1 MSSKEIC
8 GEALSCLAEAHW
20 RAVSNGTAL
29 RNIPKRQVT
38 RVCYDGKSYIVKT
51 YQLGLCRRILGLKVR
66 SFDYMDYL
74 KGLTPGCVCD
84 CIMGDWQVVVFEDA
98 GKNNLF
104 YFDYMVP
111 DDAKTLRCF
120 AEAGRLLAEIH
131 SRNVFHGDTKS
142 PNFVVNDNC
151 PALSPVVIVD
161 CDKVRQYKDLPTMK
175 KAFNLAQFIES
186 ARRKVPVECAVS
198 HLGAF
203 CCAYKEAAGLQ
214 DAEWK
219 QMFQLALEIAENNR
233 HIERQTKPEAI
244 TGLKK
249 LLGVE

>member
-8 GEALSCLAEAHW
+8 GEALSCLVEAHW
-20 RAVSNGTAL
+20 RAVSNGKAL
-29 RNIPKRQVT
+29 RSIAKRQVT

-51 YQLGLCRRILGLKVR
+51 YQLGFFRRVLGLKVR
-66 SFDYMDYL
+66 SFNYMDCL
-74 KGLTPGCVCD
+74 GGLTPGCLCD
-84 CIMGDWQVVVFEDA
+84 CTMGDWQVVVFEDA

-104 YFDYMVP
+104 DFDYKVP
-111 DDAKTLRCF
+111 DDARTLGCF
-120 AEAGRLLAEIH
+120 AEAGRLLAEMH
-131 SRNVFHGDTKS
+131 RRNVFHGDTKS

-161 CDKVRQYKDLPTMK
+161 CDKVKQYKELPALK

-186 ARRKVPVECAVS
+186 GYYKPPVESLVS
-198 HLGAF
+198 HFGAF
-203 CCAYKEAAGLQ
+203 CNAYKESAGLDEAQ
-214 DAEWK
+214 WK
-219 QMFQLALEIAENNR
+219 RLFQLALDIAENNR

-244 TGLKK
+244 IGLKK